1 MKIGLLF
8 PGQGAQYAGMG
19 YFLYQAEPAAKRIF
33 DEISEICKVDTARL
47 CFSKSEDELKK
58 TENAQLA
65 IFTVSMAN
73 YYYCV
78 QYINEPYVLAGHS
91 LGEISALTA
100 AGALSLCDAARM
112 VYQRGLLMGKII
124 DYKDKYFGKMHA
136 VVGLRTHIVEEIIN
150 RMDNKAVQIACYN
163 TPNQT
168 IVAGPLDELMLV
180 DEEAKKFGANIIE
193 LPTAGPFHT
202 SLMND
207 VGDEFT
213 AVLQELNISMPK
225 YDVISSVN
233 GKLYTDTTSI
243 KENLNKQFSTPVR
256 WEQCVSKIIDKH
268 PDLIVDMGPGKV
280 MESMIKWTGL
290 KFYTVEENLDS
301 IKNFKTEEIIHTLK
315 RYMGIAVCTPNKNL
329 DMDAYFAGVIKPY
342 QEIQT
347 MVSNIVSNKE
357 TNGNEIAEALRLL
370 RQIFRAKKIADK
382 EQKERFV
389 QLRDET
395 GWDEIIN
402 NFIDKNYKS

>member
-1 MKIGLLF
+1 
-8 PGQGAQYAGMG
+8 
-19 YFLYQAEPAAKRIF
+19 
-33 DEISEICKVDTARL
+33 
-47 CFSKSEDELKK
+47 
-58 TENAQLA
+58 
-65 IFTVSMAN
+65 
-73 YYYCV
+73 
-78 QYINEPYVLAGHS
+78 
-91 LGEISALTA
+91 
-100 AGALSLCDAARM
+100 
-112 VYQRGLLMGKII
+112 
-124 DYKDKYFGKMHA
+124 
-136 VVGLRTHIVEEIIN
+136 
-150 RMDNKAVQIACYN
+150 
-163 TPNQT
+163 
-168 IVAGPLDELMLV
+168 MLV

-225 YDVISSVN
+225 YDVISSVD

-290 KFYTVEENLDS
+290 KFYTVDENLDS
-301 IKNFKTEEIIHTLK
+301 IKNFKIEEIIHTLK
-315 RYMGIAVCTPNKNL
+315 RCMGIAVCTPNKNL

-402 NFIDKNYKS
+402 NFIGKNYKS